1 MANSTAINKQEKL
14 EKQKEIV
21 NKLMFIPIIALLAIV
36 PLIMR
41 VQEIALEPA
50 LADALNIDTIT
61 DIFSNYKATAIIII
75 SISILILTFL
85 VFQKDMIKKDKY
97 IKIYAISAGVFIF
110 ITFLAT
116 IFSSNS
122 STAWWGL
129 PGRSEGFIITACYIL
144 ILFYTILSFRN
155 YTNFKWILVA
165 LAFLIVVTTV
175 IGAFQY
181 FGYDLF
187 IHVDFFK
194 RMIMSQ
200 EQYQSVGSIS
210 GIIEDKTIY
219 GTMFHYNYM
228 GSFSAMMVPLFMTLT
243 LFLRSKK
250 QKLLCGCISICS
262 LFLLFGSSSRA
273 GFIGLMLAV
282 LVGIFIFGKKIV
294 KKWKVTIPILIAL
307 AVVVV
312 GFNAMTRGTI
322 FRRIPTLINES
333 IGLLSGSDNSFN
345 YKDHIPV
352 RDVINEDRSAKI
364 VFQNATLVLGETDG
378 SITFSDEAGNPV
390 VYTEAEDVYTTTDE
404 RFANVSFT
412 NVDLIVPEGQVAP
425 KVTNMYVNG
434 LSTFLFKTD
443 SAEGTVLCDAYPVQK
458 MDIDE
463 PETIGFRGKEQL
475 GSARGYIWSRSIPMM
490 KDTFLIGYGPD
501 TYAAKFP
508 QNDLLGKWWAYDTP
522 NMIVDKVHNLYLQY
536 FINNGGLALLGFLVL
551 VIAYIIQSF
560 KLYALKGFYENKEI
574 LGIATTLAIIG
585 YLGAGMFNDSVVSVA
600 PIFWV
605 LLGIG
610 IAINFMIQK
619 EKIENSKR
627 VAHVTVDLKS
637 KKHLRESNS

>member
-1 MANSTAINKQEKL
+1 M
-14 EKQKEIV
+14 
-21 NKLMFIPIIALLAIV
+21 
-36 PLIMR
+36 
-41 VQEIALEPA
+41 
-50 LADALNIDTIT
+50 
-61 DIFSNYKATAIIII
+61 
-75 SISILILTFL
+75 
-85 VFQKDMIKKDKY
+85 
-97 IKIYAISAGVFIF
+97 
-110 ITFLAT
+110 
-116 IFSSNS
+116 
-122 STAWWGL
+122 
-129 PGRSEGFIITACYIL
+129 
-144 ILFYTILSFRN
+144 
-155 YTNFKWILVA
+155 
-165 LAFLIVVTTV
+165 
-175 IGAFQY
+175 
-181 FGYDLF
+181 
-187 IHVDFFK
+187 
-194 RMIMSQ
+194 
-200 EQYQSVGSIS
+200 
-210 GIIEDKTIY
+210 
-219 GTMFHYNYM
+219 
-228 GSFSAMMVPLFMTLT
+228 
-243 LFLRSKK
+243 
-250 QKLLCGCISICS
+250 
-262 LFLLFGSSSRA
+262 
-273 GFIGLMLAV
+273 
-282 LVGIFIFGKKIV
+282 
-294 KKWKVTIPILIAL
+294 
-307 AVVVV
+307 
-312 GFNAMTRGTI
+312 
-322 FRRIPTLINES
+322 
-333 IGLLSGSDNSFN
+333 
-345 YKDHIPV
+345 
-352 RDVINEDRSAKI
+352 
-364 VFQNATLVLGETDG
+364 
-378 SITFSDEAGNPV
+378 
-390 VYTEAEDVYTTTDE
+390 
-404 RFANVSFT
+404 
-412 NVDLIVPEGQVAP
+412 AP

-463 PETIGFRGKEQL
+463 PETIGFRGKEKL

-627 VAHVTVDLKS
+627 VAHATVDLKS

>member
-14 EKQKEIV
+14 EKQNKLV
-21 NKLMFIPIIALLAIV
+21 NKLMFIPIVLLLAIV

-41 VQEIALEPA
+41 VQQIILEPA
-50 LADALNIDTIT
+50 LADAMNTDIIT

-75 SISILILTFL
+75 SIGILILTFL
-85 VFQKDMIKKDKY
+85 VFQKDMLKKDKY
-97 IKIYAISAGVFIF
+97 IKIYASGAGLFIG

-122 STAWWGL
+122 NTAWWGL
-129 PGRSEGFIITACYIL
+129 AGRSEGFIITACYIL
-144 ILFYTILSFRN
+144 ILFYTVLSFRN
-155 YTNFKWILVA
+155 YTNFKWILGA
-165 LAFLIVVTTV
+165 LAFLVFVSTV
-175 IGAFQY
+175 IGVFQY

-187 IHVDFFK
+187 IHVNFFK

-200 EQYQSVGSIS
+200 EQYQSLGSIS

-228 GSFSAMMVPLFMTLT
+228 GSFAAMMVPLFMTLT

-250 QKLLCGCISICS
+250 QKLLCGFVTFCS

-282 LVGIFIFGKKIV
+282 LVGILLFGKKII
-294 KKWKVTIPILIAL
+294 KKWKFTIPILIAI
-307 AVVVV
+307 AVIII
-312 GFNAMTRGTI
+312 GFNAITRGTI

-333 IGLLSGSDNSFN
+333 IGLFSGSDDSFN

-352 RDVINEDRSAKI
+352 RDVINENRSAKI
-364 VFQNATLVLGETDG
+364 VFQNATLVLGEADG
-378 SITFSDEAGNPV
+378 DVTFSDEAGNPV
-390 VYTEAEDVYTTTDE
+390 AYTEVEGNYTTTDE
-404 RFANVSFT
+404 RFNNVSFT
-412 NVDLIVPEGQVAP
+412 NVDLTVPEGQVAP
-425 KVTNMYVNG
+425 KVINMYVNG

-443 SAEGTVLCDAYPVQK
+443 SAEGTVLCDAYPVEK

-463 PETIGFRGKEQL
+463 PETIGFKGKEKL

-490 KDTFLIGYGPD
+490 KETFLIGYGPD
-501 TYAAKFP
+501 TYVAKFP

-551 VIAYIIQSF
+551 VITYIVQSF
-560 KLYALKGFYENKEI
+560 KLYAFKGYYENKEI
-574 LGIATTLAIIG
+574 MGIATFLSVMG

-600 PIFWV
+600 PIFWI
-605 LLGIG
+605 LLGTG
-610 IAINFMIQK
+610 IVLNFIINQ
-619 EKIENSKR
+619 EKTEMQKR
-627 VAHVTVDLKS
+627 VVHATVDMKS
-637 KKHLRESNS
+637 RKHLS

>member
-21 NKLMFIPIIALLAIV
+21 NKLMFIPIIVLLAIV

-50 LADALNIDTIT
+50 LADAMNTDTIT
-61 DIFSNYKATAIIII
+61 DVFSNYKATAIIIV
-75 SISILILTFL
+75 SIGILILTFL

-97 IKIYAISAGVFIF
+97 IKIYAIGAGVFIF
-110 ITFLAT
+110 TTFLAT
-116 IFSSNS
+116 IFSNNSN
-122 STAWWGL
+122 TAWWGL

-155 YTNFKWILVA
+155 YTNFKWILIA
-165 LAFLIVVTTV
+165 LAFLVVVSTV

-187 IHVDFFK
+187 THVDFFK
-194 RMIMSQ
+194 RLIMSQ
-200 EQYQSVGSIS
+200 KQYESIETIS
-210 GIIEDKTIY
+210 GLIEDKTIY

-228 GSFSAMMVPLFMTLT
+228 GSFAAMMVPLFMTLT

-250 QKLLCGCISICS
+250 QKLLCGVVTLCS

-282 LVGIFIFGKKIV
+282 LVGILMFGKKIV

-333 IGLLSGSDNSFN
+333 LGLLSGSDNSFN

-378 SITFSDEAGNPV
+378 SITFSDETGNPV
-390 VYTEAEDVYTTTDE
+390 VYTEVEGVYTPTDE

-412 NVDLIVPEGQVAP
+412 NIDLIVPEGQVAP

-458 MDIDE
+458 IDIDE
-463 PETIGFRGKEQL
+463 PETIGFKGKEKL

-574 LGIATTLAIIG
+574 MGIATFLSVMG

-600 PIFWV
+600 PIFWI
-605 LLGIG
+605 LLGTG
-610 IAINFMIQK
+610 IVLNFMINQ
-619 EKIENSKR
+619 ENVEVQKR
-627 VAHVTVDLKS
+627 VAHATVDMKS
-637 KKHLRESNS
+637 KKHLC